1 MPFRKTFIKLY
12 IELKLLKFKKSVDL
26 RNFVK
31 GCIFT
36 RIRVINNYK
45 SQGHNTTNDNLIY
58 ETTNFLLKLNNDK
71 SIIRNEAFI
80 QKCLKDEKLLQ
91 LLNLYLKLENKVRET
106 TKEEFIEIYHL
117 PKEPFVDN
125 IGDHSIKDVKNKL
138 KKYVRSDFERV
149 ADKSRIK
156 LKLSVQKTLSLLTL
170 LTTVILCGGILY
182 NKILF
187 YFYNVEI
194 GMLFNL
200 SDYVRTSIE
209 HIPLAILGGAIALII
224 YFLNLVKISEHP
236 GYFLEEK
243 ALKNKE
249 LYSKIILF
257 IALILFIIGSYYN
270 INFFYKYSFIPVT
283 YLNIIVISKLT
294 FKYIK
299 KPIKI
304 FPALL
309 FISIFLS
316 GISLKSLSDY
326 KLNRTKNIEVIFKN
340 DSLNNSEYKL
350 ITISSEYIFLKS
362 SNNEV
367 NIFNKNLIQM
377 IKLKN

>member
-1 MPFRKTFIKLY
+1 M
-12 IELKLLKFKKSVDL
+12 
-26 RNFVK
+26 
-31 GCIFT
+31 
-36 RIRVINNYK
+36 
-45 SQGHNTTNDNLIY
+45 
-58 ETTNFLLKLNNDK
+58 
-71 SIIRNEAFI
+71 
-80 QKCLKDEKLLQ
+80 
-91 LLNLYLKLENKVRET
+91 
-106 TKEEFIEIYHL
+106 
-117 PKEPFVDN
+117 
-125 IGDHSIKDVKNKL
+125 
-138 KKYVRSDFERV
+138 
-149 ADKSRIK
+149 
-156 LKLSVQKTLSLLTL
+156 
-170 LTTVILCGGILY
+170 
-182 NKILF
+182 
-187 YFYNVEI
+187 
-194 GMLFNL
+194 
-200 SDYVRTSIE
+200 
-209 HIPLAILGGAIALII
+209 
-224 YFLNLVKISEHP
+224 
-236 GYFLEEK
+236 
-243 ALKNKE
+243 
-249 LYSKIILF
+249 
-257 IALILFIIGSYYN
+257 ILFIIGSYYN